1 MPIAPTRQEPPPE
14 DDSSLD
20 LLTEAEAVRDL
31 LAEAAQRANQL
42 LHLLKAKRKADRA
55 ITQAVRSLRALP
67 LGLGRG
73 N

>member
-1 MPIAPTRQEPPPE
+1 MAIASPRPEPPPE
-14 DDSSLD
+14 EDSSLD
-20 LLTEAEAVRDL
+20 PLTE
-31 LAEAAQRANQL
+31 AEAAQRANQL

-67 LGLGRG
+67 LGRG

>member
-1 MPIAPTRQEPPPE
+1 MPIAPTRHEPPQE

-20 LLTEAEAVRDL
+20 PLTEAEAVRDL

-42 LHLLKAKRKADRA
+42 LDLLKAKRKADRA
-55 ITQAVRSLRALP
+55 ITQAVRSLRALA
-67 LGLGRG
+67 LGRG

>member
-1 MPIAPTRQEPPPE
+1 MAIASPRPEPPPE
-14 DDSSLD
+14 EDSSLD

-55 ITQAVRSLRALP
+55 ITQAVRSLRVLP
-67 LGLGRG
+67 LSRG